1 MRDEGAIDK
10 EWKDEDLEKSVYLF
24 FEYRREKEIKGLYF
38 FFFIFAAANQQF
50 TNMKQT
56 LYFLFVFA
64 LLTGTACSSGKKNSA
79 DGTTA
84 DSTAVNADSLAMAD
98 KTDYSQFYNKPEK
111 LDTVIGD
118 WEIHVHQFYD
128 GTSFKE
134 GGNVVYANYPM
145 RINIKKGG
153 KTVVENRIITYKT
166 LLGEDLDKTNL
177 LSFWRELFVTET
189 TVYIDVSCCP
199 TESDA
204 VANYLLAFSADGK
217 DSKYYIVY
225 ALSSGD
231 MDLLPI
237 DVSTFYAM
245 YAHELAQTKPN
256 PKAIK
261 KVLNKYCTKTFANEL
276 LPHTLKNNPLFAT
289 PRFSPAWVNT
299 LEIDTLAAPEK
310 GCTVTYTRSPG
321 DGKKVVR
328 ALKLKDPDDDRY
340 LFDGVEE
347 PGKAVAWEE

>member
-1 MRDEGAIDK
+1 
-10 EWKDEDLEKSVYLF
+10 
-24 FEYRREKEIKGLYF
+24 
-38 FFFIFAAANQQF
+38 
-50 TNMKQT
+50 MKQT
-56 LYFLFVFA
+56 LYFFFAFVI
-64 LLTGTACSSGKKNSA
+64 LTGAACSSGKKNSA
-79 DGTTA
+79 DGTIV

-134 GGNVVYANYPM
+134 DGNVVYANYPM

-189 TVYIDVSCCP
+189 TVYVDVTCCP

-225 ALSSGD
+225 AFSSGD

-276 LPHTLKNNPLFAT
+276 LSHTLKNNPLFAT

-299 LEIDTLAAPEK
+299 LEIDTLNTLDMT
-310 GCTVTYTRSPG
+310 CNVTYTRSPG

>member
-1 MRDEGAIDK
+1 
-10 EWKDEDLEKSVYLF
+10 
-24 FEYRREKEIKGLYF
+24 
-38 FFFIFAAANQQF
+38 
-50 TNMKQT
+50 MKQT

-128 GTSFKE
+128 GISFKE

-153 KTVVENRIITYKT
+153 KAVVENRIITYKT

-245 YAHELAQTKPN
+245 YAHELAQAKPN

-276 LPHTLKNNPLFAT
+276 MPHTLKNNPLFAT
-289 PRFSPAWVNT
+289 PRFSPTWVNT
-299 LEIDTLAAPEK
+299 LEIDTLNTLDMT
-310 GCTVTYTRSPG
+310 CNVTYTRSPG
-321 DGKKVVR
+321 DGKKVARV
-328 ALKLKDPDDDRY
+328 LKLKALGNEKY
-340 LFDGVEE
+340 LFDGVDE
-347 PGKAVAWEE
+347 PGKDVAWEE

>member
-1 MRDEGAIDK
+1 
-10 EWKDEDLEKSVYLF
+10 
-24 FEYRREKEIKGLYF
+24 
-38 FFFIFAAANQQF
+38 
-50 TNMKQT
+50 MKQT
-56 LYFLFVFA
+56 LYFFFAFVI
-64 LLTGTACSSGKKNSA
+64 LTGATCSSGKKNSA
-79 DGTTA
+79 DGTIV

-134 GGNVVYANYPM
+134 DGNVVYANYPM

-204 VANYLLAFSADGK
+204 VANYLLAFSADEK

-231 MDLLPI
+231 MDLLLI

-328 ALKLKDPDDDRY
+328 VLKVRTLGDDKY
-340 LFDGVEE
+340 LFEAVEE

>member
-1 MRDEGAIDK
+1 
-10 EWKDEDLEKSVYLF
+10 
-24 FEYRREKEIKGLYF
+24 
-38 FFFIFAAANQQF
+38 
-50 TNMKQT
+50 MKQT
-56 LYFLFVFA
+56 LYILCVFA
-64 LLTGTACSSGKKNSA
+64 LLTGAACSSGKKNSA

-84 DSTAVNADSLAMAD
+84 DSAILKGDSIAALD
-98 KTDYSQFYNKPEK
+98 KTDYSQFYNKPER
-111 LDTVIGD
+111 LDTIIGD
-118 WEIHVHQFYD
+118 WEIHVHLFYD
-128 GTSFKE
+128 GTSFIEPE
-134 GGNVVYANYPM
+134 GHTYATYPL

-153 KTVVENRIITYKT
+153 QTVVENRIITYKT

-189 TVYIDVSCCP
+189 TVYVDVTCCP
-199 TESDA
+199 PETDDA
-204 VANYLLAFSADGK
+204 NNYLLAFSADGK

-225 ALSSGD
+225 AFSSGD

-245 YAHELAQTKPN
+245 YAHELAQAKPN

-289 PRFSPAWVNT
+289 PRFSPEWVNT
-299 LEIDTLAAPEK
+299 LEIDTLNTLDMT
-310 GCTVTYTRSPG
+310 CNVTYTRSPG

-328 ALKLKDPDDDRY
+328 ALKLKALGNEKY
-340 LFDGVEE
+340 LFDGVDE
-347 PGKAVAWEE
+347 PGKDVAWEE

>member
-1 MRDEGAIDK
+1 M
-10 EWKDEDLEKSVYLF
+10 F
-24 FEYRREKEIKGLYF
+24 FEYRREKEIKPFYF

-79 DGTTA
+79 DGTIV

-134 GGNVVYANYPM
+134 DGNVVYANYPM

-225 ALSSGD
+225 ALSWGD

-237 DVSTFYAM
+237 DVSTFYACM
-245 YAHELAQTKPN
+245 PTSWRRQSLTQRPSR
-256 PKAIK
+256 
-261 KVLNKYCTKTFANEL
+261 KY
-276 LPHTLKNNPLFAT
+276 
-289 PRFSPAWVNT
+289 
-299 LEIDTLAAPEK
+299 
-310 GCTVTYTRSPG
+310 
-321 DGKKVVR
+321 
-328 ALKLKDPDDDRY
+328 
-340 LFDGVEE
+340 
-347 PGKAVAWEE
+347 

>member
-1 MRDEGAIDK
+1 
-10 EWKDEDLEKSVYLF
+10 
-24 FEYRREKEIKGLYF
+24 
-38 FFFIFAAANQQF
+38 
-50 TNMKQT
+50 MKQT
-56 LYFLFVFA
+56 LYILCVFA
-64 LLTGTACSSGKKNSA
+64 LLTGAACSSGKKNSGNNA
-79 DGTTA
+79 AA
-84 DSTAVNADSLAMAD
+84 DSAILKGDSIAALD
-98 KTDYSQFYNKPEK
+98 KTDYSQFYNKPER
-111 LDTVIGD
+111 LDTIIGD
-118 WEIHVHQFYD
+118 WEIHVHLFYD
-128 GTSFKE
+128 GTSFIEPE
-134 GGNVVYANYPM
+134 GHTYATYPL

-153 KTVVENRIITYKT
+153 QTVVENRIISYKT
-166 LLGEDLDKTNL
+166 LLEDDSDQLLL
-177 LSFWRELFVTET
+177 LSFGRNLFVTET

-225 ALSSGD
+225 AFSSGD

-261 KVLNKYCTKTFANEL
+261 KVLNKYCTKAFANEL
-276 LPHTLKNNPLFAT
+276 LSHTLKNNLLFAT

-299 LEIDTLAAPEK
+299 LKIDTLNTLDMT
-310 GCTVTYTRSPG
+310 CNVTYTRSPG

-328 ALKLKDPDDDRY
+328 ALKVKTLGDDKY
-340 LFDGVEE
+340 LFEAVEE

>member
-1 MRDEGAIDK
+1 
-10 EWKDEDLEKSVYLF
+10 
-24 FEYRREKEIKGLYF
+24 
-38 FFFIFAAANQQF
+38 
-50 TNMKQT
+50 MKQT

-64 LLTGTACSSGKKNSA
+64 LLTGTACSSDKKNSA

-225 ALSSGD
+225 AFSSGD

-340 LFDGVEE
+340 LFDGVDE

>member
-1 MRDEGAIDK
+1 
-10 EWKDEDLEKSVYLF
+10 
-24 FEYRREKEIKGLYF
+24 
-38 FFFIFAAANQQF
+38 
-50 TNMKQT
+50 MKQT
-56 LYFLFVFA
+56 LYILCVFA
-64 LLTGTACSSGKKNSA
+64 LLTGAACSSGKKNSGNNA
-79 DGTTA
+79 TA
-84 DSTAVNADSLAMAD
+84 DSAILKGDSIAALD
-98 KTDYSQFYNKPEK
+98 KTDYSQFYNKPER
-111 LDTVIGD
+111 LDTIIGD

-134 GGNVVYANYPM
+134 DGNVVYANYPM
-145 RINIKKGG
+145 RVNIKKGG
-153 KTVVENRIITYKT
+153 KTVVENRIISAKT
-166 LLGEDLDKTNL
+166 LLEEDYDKTNL
-177 LSFWRELFVTET
+177 LSFGRNLFVTET
-189 TVYIDVSCCP
+189 TVYVDVTCCP

-204 VANYLLAFSADGK
+204 MTNYLLAFSADGK

-225 ALSSGD
+225 ALSWGD

-237 DVSTFYAM
+237 DVSPFYAM

-276 LPHTLKNNPLFAT
+276 MPHTLKNNPLFAT

-299 LEIDTLAAPEK
+299 LEIDTLNTLDMT
-310 GCTVTYTRSPG
+310 CNVTYTRSPG

-328 ALKLKDPDDDRY
+328 ALKLKDPDDEKY

>member
-1 MRDEGAIDK
+1 
-10 EWKDEDLEKSVYLF
+10 
-24 FEYRREKEIKGLYF
+24 
-38 FFFIFAAANQQF
+38 
-50 TNMKQT
+50 MKQT
-56 LYFLFVFA
+56 LYILCVFA
-64 LLTGTACSSGKKNSA
+64 LLTGAACSSGKKNSGNNA
-79 DGTTA
+79 AA
-84 DSTAVNADSLAMAD
+84 DSAILKGDSIAALD
-98 KTDYSQFYNKPEK
+98 KTDYSQFYNKPER
-111 LDTVIGD
+111 LDTIIGD
-118 WEIHVHQFYD
+118 WEIHVHLFYD
-128 GTSFKE
+128 GTSFIEPE
-134 GGNVVYANYPM
+134 GHTYATYPL

-153 KTVVENRIITYKT
+153 QTVVENRIISYKT
-166 LLGEDLDKTNL
+166 LLEDDSDQLLL
-177 LSFWRELFVTET
+177 LSFGRNLFVTET
-189 TVYIDVSCCP
+189 TVYVDVTCCP

-225 ALSSGD
+225 AFSSGD

-261 KVLNKYCTKTFANEL
+261 KVLNKYCTKAFANEL
-276 LPHTLKNNPLFAT
+276 LSHTLKNNLLFAT

-299 LEIDTLAAPEK
+299 LKIDTLNTLDMT
-310 GCTVTYTRSPG
+310 CNVTYTRSPG

-328 ALKLKDPDDDRY
+328 ALKVKTLGDDKY
-340 LFDGVEE
+340 LFEAVEE